1 MASDKNVAAS
11 HLWGL
16 LREILAA
23 VGYGLGLAAGL
34 LGFVAIEHKAPRR
47 ASPRPGPRA
56 RKEVGNEHTQSRG
69 QGKVGEGEDR
79 DQGRLLGGTGTRVGV
94 NRNTS

>member
-1 MASDKNVAAS
+1 M
-11 HLWGL
+11 G
-16 LREILAA
+16 A
-23 VGYGLGLAAGL
+23 VGRDLGSSGMRSGPCSWLPGP
-34 LGFVAIEHKAPRR
+34 VAIEHKAPRR

-79 DQGRLLGGTGTRVGV
+79 DEGSLLGGTGTRVGV